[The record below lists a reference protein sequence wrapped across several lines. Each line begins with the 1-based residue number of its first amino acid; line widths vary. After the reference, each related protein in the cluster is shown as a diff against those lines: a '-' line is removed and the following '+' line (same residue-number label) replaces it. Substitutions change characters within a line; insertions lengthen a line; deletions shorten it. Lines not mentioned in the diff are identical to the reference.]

1 MAKVMVGMSGGVDS
15 SVAAKLLQDEG
26 YEVTGVTLKLFDG
39 EDVDQSTRTCC
50 SLSDVE
56 DARSVAYKLGF
67 DHLVF
72 NFKTDF
78 RKNVMEHFID
88 SYLKGETP
96 NPCIECNK
104 HIKFDKMLRRAE
116 ELGYDYIATG
126 HYAVRQ
132 FDEKTGKYL
141 LIRPADRSKDQ
152 TYVLYGL
159 TQYQLSKT
167 LFPLGEYDKTTVRKI
182 AEEAGLV
189 NSRKPDS
196 QDICFVSDD
205 DYASFIEENADA
217 PIRQGN
223 FVTPDGKI
231 LGKHKGIIHYTVGQR
246 KGLGLAMGHPVFVV
260 DIRPETNEVVI
271 GDNSDCFSDRLVAD
285 RLNFMAVDRLTEP
298 KHLMARIRYSHK
310 GGECTV
316 RMIDD
321 DRIECV
327 FDEPQRAVTKGQAV
341 VLYEDGHVFGGG
353 TIIG

>member
-196 QDICFVSDD
+196 QDICFVPDG
-205 DYASFIEENADA
+205 DYAKFITEN
-217 PIRQGN
+217 
-223 FVTPDGKI
+223 TGKI
-231 LGKHKGIIHYTVGQR
+231 IPEGDFLNTSGEKIGTHKGVINYTIGQR
-246 KGLGLAMGHPVFVV
+246 KGLGIALGKPAYVTDKDAINNTV
-260 DIRPETNEVVI
+260 TI
-271 GDNSDCFSDRLVAD
+271 GDETDLYKDEITVCNVNWISLDS
-285 RLNFMAVDRLTEP
+285 LTEP
-298 KHLMARIRYSHK
+298 IEVTVKTRYSQNEQKATVCPTENGEVLVKFHK
-310 GGECTV
+310 
-316 RMIDD
+316 
-321 DRIECV
+321 
-327 FDEPQRAVTKGQAV
+327 PQRAPAKGQAAV
-341 VLYEDGHVFGGG
+341 FYQDNIVLGGG
-353 TIIG
+353 TIK